1 MLPSCFLPWHHL
13 TVSCLLEVTRFADRC
28 CPPVCMCLHSCTSP
42 YIPPSWSLLSPP
54 HSFSLTAPNHA
65 FPHSLPL
72 SLATRDTVSTGP
84 LLANST
90 GRIRCYPMPQAIQY
104 RHLRVW
110 DGKDCCQSPLLTQ
123 PSPFIQ
129 DWDGLEARWLVLQ
142 CKGLCKGLEV
152 ISYIILLLFLVYTQN
167 ILIAVYVI
175 SCLLLYFC
183 FCVFYAL
190 WCICL
195 PHPF

>member
-13 TVSCLLEVTRFADRC
+13 AVSCLLEVTPFADRC

-42 YIPPSWSLLSPP
+42 YIPPSWSLLSSP

-90 GRIRCYPMPQAIQY
+90 GSIRCYPMPQAIQY

-110 DGKDCCQSPLLTQ
+110 DGKDFCQSPLLTQ

-152 ISYIILLLFLVYTQN
+152 ISYIILLLILVYTQN
-167 ILIAVYVI
+167 ILIAVYAI